1 MTDWSA
7 NDSTYFF
14 DRIVET
20 DAGVIRT
27 TWEVKD
33 HWQME
38 ETMTFSEGTDYF
50 WFTNE
55 LIYTGD
61 YISSALEYNGDSFG
75 SFKLETSDD
84 LDYYDF
90 KKFTTLTPS
99 GERLQAEVNYYS
111 ENAGVITALDTRVYK
126 DGCEYGFMDKSCDIY

>member
-61 YISSALEYNGDSFG
+61 YISSALEYNGDFLVN
-75 SFKLETSDD
+75 FEHDTKSD
-84 LDYYDF
+84 
-90 KKFTTLTPS
+90 
-99 GERLQAEVNYYS
+99 
-111 ENAGVITALDTRVYK
+111 
-126 DGCEYGFMDKSCDIY
+126 